1 MIITNTER
9 KDGFTI
15 VRMQDHETSFR
26 SWVVLR
32 DGFASR
38 CGTGSISF
46 VIDPDTG
53 SVVGFVEW
61 PTVEILHDLDI
72 GPVYDQ
78 VIDSYWDTDW
88 EESDFV
94 QWIAEGNTI
103 LRQGYL
109 DQEREIYIPD
119 EDNPF

>member
-1 MIITNTER
+1 MITNTER
-9 KDGFTI
+9 KDGFSI

-26 SWVVLR
+26 SWMVLR

-46 VIDPDTG
+46 VIDPDTD

-78 VIDSYWDTDW
+78 VIDIYWDTDW

-103 LRQGYL
+103 LHQGYL

-119 EDNPF
+119 EDSPF